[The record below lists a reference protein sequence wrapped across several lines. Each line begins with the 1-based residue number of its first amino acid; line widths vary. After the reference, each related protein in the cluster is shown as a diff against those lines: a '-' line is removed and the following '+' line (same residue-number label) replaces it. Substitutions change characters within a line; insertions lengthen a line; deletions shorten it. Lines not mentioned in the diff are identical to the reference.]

1 LSRKKRGRNPPQ
13 ADKYLTPLQKIR
25 RRNMDNQDSNA
36 EKRPFLFRRG
46 GRKRPLKYI
55 AVLPA
60 LITLLNGT
68 SGFLSLMFASKGAEE
83 MIAGRSGESSFAWSA
98 MLILVAMVADMLDG
112 RVARMSRTTSSFGG
126 QLDSLCDVISFGVA
140 PAFLGAKLLA
150 SELAGLDIESP
161 QLAIFLLRIVWLAG
175 IVYVSC
181 AAIRLARFNV
191 ENEED
196 ESAHMSFMGLPSPAA
211 AGVVASLVI
220 LYLDLPTKKGLSEA
234 ASDWGQHVII
244 FALPLAVA
252 AAGILM
258 VSRFRYPHVVNQF
271 VRGKKKFTTLFKV
284 LALVV
289 LVVII
294 YPEAALMAAFVGF
307 AASGPGKWAYYR
319 FVVRRAPFDEAA
331 RPSLKGGDAAA
342 DEE

>member
-1 LSRKKRGRNPPQ
+1 MADLGNDRAGR
-13 ADKYLTPLQKIR
+13 R
-25 RRNMDNQDSNA
+25 
-36 EKRPFLFRRG
+36 FFFRRV

-60 LITLLNGT
+60 LITLLNGI
-68 SGFLSLMFASKGAEE
+68 SGFASLMFASKGAEE
-83 MIAGRSGESSFAWSA
+83 MVAGRSGVNSFAWSA
-98 MLILVAMVADMLDG
+98 LLILVAMVADMLDG

-140 PAFLGAKLLA
+140 PAFLAAKLLA
-150 SELAGLDIESP
+150 SELVGFDVENP
-161 QLAIFLLRIVWLAG
+161 QLAIFLYRIVWLAG

-234 ASDWGQHVII
+234 VSDWGQSAIV

-271 VRGKKKFTTLFKV
+271 VRGRKKFTTLFKV

-289 LVVII
+289 LVIII
-294 YPEAALMAAFVGF
+294 YPEAALMVAFVGF
-307 AASGPGKWAYYR
+307 ASSGPAKWAYYR
-319 FVVRRAPFDEAA
+319 FIIRRVPLDESA
-331 RPSLKGGDAAA
+331 RPALKSGDAAA
-342 DEE
+342 GDDSIRKV

>member
-1 LSRKKRGRNPPQ
+1 MADLGNDRAGR
-13 ADKYLTPLQKIR
+13 R
-25 RRNMDNQDSNA
+25 
-36 EKRPFLFRRG
+36 FFFRRV

-60 LITLLNGT
+60 LITLLNGI
-68 SGFLSLMFASKGAEE
+68 SGFASLMFASKGAEE
-83 MIAGRSGESSFAWSA
+83 MVAGRSGVNSFAWSA
-98 MLILVAMVADMLDG
+98 LLILVAMVADMLDG

-140 PAFLGAKLLA
+140 PAFLAAKLLA
-150 SELAGLDIESP
+150 SELVGFDVENP
-161 QLAIFLLRIVWLAG
+161 QLAIFLYRIVWLAG

-234 ASDWGQHVII
+234 VSDWGQSAIV

-252 AAGILM
+252 AAGIL
-258 VSRFRYPHVVNQF
+258 
-271 VRGKKKFTTLFKV
+271 RGRKKFTTLFKV

-289 LVVII
+289 LVIII
-294 YPEAALMAAFVGF
+294 YPEAALMVAFVGF
-307 AASGPGKWAYYR
+307 ASSGPAKWAYYR
-319 FVVRRAPFDEAA
+319 FIIRRVPLDESA
-331 RPSLKGGDAAA
+331 RPALKSGDAAA
-342 DEE
+342 GDDSIRKV